1 MGGPGEPPG
10 GTPDMPAPRPG
21 YYPAPPPPD
30 PPPPDQ
36 SPSHPPRSGH
46 WRAAPSAQQ
55 RLMTRI
61 AAGRRARRR
70 RAALVVCSAASAAV
84 LLFAGTAWGFTSYI
98 NDSIGRVNAGTAGTP
113 SSGPLNVLLAGVD
126 VRAGLTRR
134 QQLALHVGN
143 SVSFNS
149 DTLMLIHVS
158 GDRSHVTVISIPRDS
173 WVDIPGHGMSKINA
187 AYGLGGPSLVVKTV
201 EQDTGLIINDFI
213 QVNFLGFVKV
223 IDALGGVNICLP
235 FAVNDAYSGLHLTAG
250 THHVGGITALEY
262 ARDRHSFAASD
273 LARIQDQQRLL
284 ASMLNEAISSGTLA
298 DPLKLSRFLQAA
310 LAAIKVDQGLNVSS
324 LADQLRGISPHNV
337 RFMTVPLS
345 NFNYQTP
352 TGESAVLWD
361 AGAASTLFSELKNDQ
376 TATRPARPARPHPRH
391 TAAGLGRAQ
400 VPVAVWNGTLIG
412 GLSGSTGTD
421 LGNLGF
427 PVQAGLTWPVH
438 DLSQTVIQ
446 YPPGH
451 EAGAKLV
458 QQAMPGAT
466 LQQVKGL
473 SKVRVLL
480 GSSGYTVTSALAS
493 PARQPRRHRPCRLR
507 RRPRTPAVAAK
518 ASRSR
523 SRAAGAAPRPRRP
536 AAERPGRRGPGS
548 PPAGT
553 ARPPAGQSGPWCPGW
568 PARCARRTRPHP
580 GRGTSH
586 RPGAWPA
593 PGPA

>member
-1 MGGPGEPPG
+1 MGGPDLPGERPG
-10 GTPDMPAPRPG
+10 GPPDMPAPRPG
-21 YYPAPPPPD
+21 FYPAPPSPA
-30 PPPPDQ
+30 PPPQ
-36 SPSHPPRSGH
+36 SRPASAHAPRSGH
-46 WRAAPSAQQ
+46 RQAAPSAAQQ
-55 RLMTRI
+55 RLMARI
-61 AAGRRARRR
+61 AAGRRARQRR
-70 RAALVVCSAASAAV
+70 VALVVCSAVSAVV

-113 SSGPLNVLLAGVD
+113 SSGPLTVLLAGVD
-126 VRAGLTRR
+126 VRAGLTRH

-187 AYGLGGPSLVVKTV
+187 AYGLGGPPLVVKTV
-201 EQDTGLIINDFI
+201 EQNTGLTINDFI

-250 THHVGGITALEY
+250 PHHVGGITALEY
-262 ARDRHSFAASD
+262 ARDRHSFATSD
-273 LARIQDQQRLL
+273 LARISDQQHLL

-298 DPLKLSRFLQAA
+298 NPLKLSRFLGAA

-345 NFNYQTP
+345 NYNYQTP

-361 AGAASTLFSELKNDQ
+361 ASAAQKLFSEMKNDQ
-376 TATRPARPARPHPRH
+376 PATRPARPHPRH
-391 TAAGLGRAQ
+391 SAGPRRSQ
-400 VPVAVWNGTLIG
+400 VPVAVWNGTLIS

-458 QQAMPGAT
+458 QQVLRGAT

-480 GSSGYTVTSALAS
+480 GSSGYTVTSPAGS
-493 PARQPRRHRPCRLR
+493 PAPAASSS
-507 RRPRTPAVAAK
+507 PAVPSQTAAQD
-518 ASRSR
+518 ACRSR
-523 SRAAGAAPRPRRP
+523 
-536 AAERPGRRGPGS
+536 
-548 PPAGT
+548 
-553 ARPPAGQSGPWCPGW
+553 
-568 PARCARRTRPHP
+568 
-580 GRGTSH
+580 
-586 RPGAWPA
+586 
-593 PGPA
+593 